1 MTAADARAAGAVPV
15 GLLEGGKV
23 TAPVAKGTLLTAANC
38 QPDTSTRLF
47 ALRREQDRMLGFQP
61 AQ

>member
-1 MTAADARAAGAVPV
+1 MTIGDARAAHAIPV

-23 TAPVAKGTLLTAANC
+23 TAPVSKGALLTTANS

-47 ALRREQDRMLGFQP
+47 ALRQRQDQMFGLT
-61 AQ
+61 

>member
-1 MTAADARAAGAVPV
+1 MTAVDARAAGAIPV

-23 TAPVAKGTLLTAANC
+23 IAPIAKGALLTASNS

-47 ALRREQDRMLGFQP
+47 ALRQAQDKMLGYL
-61 AQ
+61 

>member
-1 MTAADARAAGAVPV
+1 MRIEESRAAKAVPV

-23 TAPVAKGTLLTAANC
+23 TAPVSKGQLLTQANS

-47 ALRREQDRMLGFQP
+47 ALRQAQDRMFGLP
-61 AQ
+61 